1 MVTGG
6 GTGGHVFPAIEV
18 ARTLQDLGESVSY
31 LGSLRGQESGVCERF
46 GIRFQGFASEPL
58 YSLRTVRGLKAAIRL
73 LRAQVAATR
82 YLRPNPPRMV
92 FSTGGYASAPV
103 VAAAR
108 KLGIPY
114 VLHEQNS
121 VPGRTNRMLSRK
133 AVAVATVFHA
143 TAEHFPVAKVIRTGM
158 PVRREIRL
166 AASDPV
172 DPPLVLVMGGSQGA
186 TALNESAVKA
196 AQGIGWQWLHVAGP
210 AHFDSVRACAP
221 SVDYRVEA
229 FLQVGEMAKAL
240 AECSVAFCRSGAG
253 TIAELAA
260 RRVPSVLVPY
270 PHAFGDHQRFNAQE
284 IAALGGATVLEQ
296 SALSDESVQ
305 GAIRF
310 WFDGE
315 NRQSAV
321 DALAE
326 WDVPDATERLVAL
339 VRNSAG

>member
-31 LGSLRGQESGVCERF
+31 LGSLRGQESAACERF

-82 YLRPNPPRMV
+82 YLRVDPPRMV

-121 VPGRTNRMLSRK
+121 VAGRTNRMLSRQ

-143 TAEHFPVAKVIRTGM
+143 TAEHFPGAKVIRMGM

-166 AASDPV
+166 AASEMV

-186 TALNESAVKA
+186 TALNEAAMKA
-196 AQGIGWQWLHVAGP
+196 AQGSGLRWLHITGP
-210 AHFDSVRACAP
+210 THVDSVRRAAP
-221 SVDYRVEA
+221 SVDYEVKA
-229 FLQVGEMAKAL
+229 FLQVDEMAEAL
-240 AECSVAFCRSGAG
+240 AQCSVAFCRSGAG

-260 RRVPSVLVPY
+260 RRIPSVLVPY
-270 PHAFGDHQRFNAQE
+270 PHAFGDHQRFNAKE
-284 IAALGGATVLEQ
+284 IASLGGATVLEQ
-296 SALSDESVQ
+296 SALSPESVQ
-305 GAIRF
+305 TAIRF
-310 WFDGE
+310 WLEGE
-315 NRQSAV
+315 NRTKAI
-321 DALAE
+321 DALAD
-326 WDVPDATERLVAL
+326 WDVPDATERLVSL
-339 VRNSAG
+339 IR